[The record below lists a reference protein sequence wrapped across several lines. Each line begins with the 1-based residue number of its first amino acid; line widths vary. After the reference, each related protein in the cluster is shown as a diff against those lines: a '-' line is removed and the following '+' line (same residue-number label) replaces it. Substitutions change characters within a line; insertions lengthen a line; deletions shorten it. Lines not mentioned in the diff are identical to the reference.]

1 MARRALGN
9 PRIGHGGT
17 LDPFA
22 TGLLVLL
29 VGKATR
35 LLPYID
41 GEPKVYEAV
50 IRFGLETTTDDRTGA
65 PVREAPWPGP
75 QAVDAAVAHLTGE
88 LLQVPPAYSA
98 KQIAGKRAYR
108 AARAGTPIDLE
119 PAHVRV
125 YSWAIAHQEHGVMRA
140 TITCSGGTYVRAL
153 ARDLGR
159 RSGSAAHLAELRRLG
174 SGCFDV
180 VNAVDI
186 ATLAANP
193 VTILPPERAV
203 PSMARRTLSDDEC
216 GRIGHGNRI
225 VAAGEGARV
234 ALFDSAG
241 ALVAIAERSGP
252 DLLPRVVLSRE

>member
-50 IRFGLETTTDDRTGA
+50 IRLGLETTTDDRTGT
-65 PVREAPWPGP
+65 PVREAPCPGP
-75 QAVDAAVAHLTGE
+75 QSIDAAITRLTGTF
-88 LLQVPPAYSA
+88 LQVPPAYSA

-108 AARAGTPIDLE
+108 AARAGTPLDLE
-119 PAHVRV
+119 PVRVHV
-125 YSWAIAHQEHGVMRA
+125 YSWAIAHKERGLMRA

-159 RSGSAAHLAELRRLG
+159 LSDSAAHLADLRRVRSG
-174 SGCFDV
+174 SFDV
-180 VNAVDI
+180 ANAVDVLK
-186 ATLAANP
+186 LAAKS

-203 PSMARRTLSDDEC
+203 PSMARRTLSTDEC
-216 GRIGHGNRI
+216 ARIGHGSRI
-225 VAAGEGARV
+225 VAEGEEPRV

-241 ALVAIAERSGP
+241 ALVAIAERAGP